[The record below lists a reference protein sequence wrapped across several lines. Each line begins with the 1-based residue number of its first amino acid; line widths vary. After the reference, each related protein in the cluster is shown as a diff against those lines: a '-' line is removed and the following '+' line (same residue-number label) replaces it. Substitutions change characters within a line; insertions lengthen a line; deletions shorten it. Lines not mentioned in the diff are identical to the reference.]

1 MLTLT
6 FSFTQ
11 DKKVWP
17 STETSL
23 SIGLLKT
30 RQLTFSFAAV
40 ITALATRGRQPALNS
55 VMGHEKHPAQTTLVR
70 QPRECSC
77 SHSLK
82 LPDNFLLYFLIVLFM
97 QKDTRLNECV
107 CILM

>member
-17 STETSL
+17 STVTSL
-23 SIGLLKT
+23 SGLLKT
-30 RQLTFSFAAV
+30 RQLTSSFAAV

-55 VMGHEKHPAQTTLVR
+55 VMGHEKHPAKDDPR
-70 QPRECSC
+70 QAAQRV
-77 SHSLK
+77 
-82 LPDNFLLYFLIVLFM
+82 LLLSFS
-97 QKDTRLNECV
+97 
-107 CILM
+107 